1 MTVDLEQKAADE
13 ALDKEATLLRKRKE
27 RVLKRFKRIQTADHK
42 HFQYEFVL
50 TQAKEICNYLK
61 DMEITPLKGWHGDL
75 KKLVTTGEFMYKYYL
90 TYNDLDEIVP
100 DLARIDKL
108 ILPEPL
114 TEDEI
119 RSSGTLDFD

>member
-1 MTVDLEQKAADE
+1 MVDLEQKSEDE
-13 ALDKEATLLRKRKE
+13 ALDKEAALLKKRKE

-61 DMEITPLKGWHGDL
+61 DMEISPLKGWHGDL
-75 KKLVTTGEFMYKYYL
+75 KEIVTTGNFMNKYYL

-114 TEDEI
+114 TEDEV
-119 RSSGTLDFD
+119 RAGGSMDFE